1 MSTHMQH
8 RLSLASPSMAAWTTV
23 KNAQDSGFRIRGILF
38 SRSTFWLVGNFWGTG
53 SLTATSGEI
62 GLRGPLNSARIGR
75 EETGAIE
82 LGNYLWRGRC
92 LVVRRTKSRGPLY
105 FAMTRSDYERAL
117 DGLVR
122 LGWVLEGEGA

>member
-1 MSTHMQH
+1 
-8 RLSLASPSMAAWTTV
+8 MAAWTTV
-23 KNAQDSGFRIRGILF
+23 SSNAQDIGLRIRGILF

-62 GLRGPLNSARIGR
+62 RIRGLLNSARLGR

-82 LGNYLWRGRC
+82 LGSYLWRGRC
-92 LVVRRTKSRGPLY
+92 LVLRRTEGQDPLY
-105 FAMTRSDYERAL
+105 FAMTQSDYERAL

-122 LGWVLEGEGA
+122 LGWVLAGEGA